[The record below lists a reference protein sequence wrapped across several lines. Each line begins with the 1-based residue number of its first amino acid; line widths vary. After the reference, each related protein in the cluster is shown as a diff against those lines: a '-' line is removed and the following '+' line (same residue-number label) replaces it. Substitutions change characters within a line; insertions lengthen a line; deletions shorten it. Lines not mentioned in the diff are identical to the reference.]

1 MTPAWCRRPLQRPV
15 SSAVSCSRFISGL
28 EAVVEDAVSWLHT
41 RDNTGDLLGCL
52 YKVFMEVTGAVTLDH
67 RSALSMV
74 FWLYSFTPPCSGLTV
89 CTTAWTRTASP
100 GSCSRRPRR

>member
-28 EAVVEDAVSWLHT
+28 EAVVEDAVRWLHT

-67 RSALSMV
+67 RSALSM
-74 FWLYSFTPPCSGLTV
+74 LGSLLTRPAQV
-89 CTTAWTRTASP
+89 RLSARLP
-100 GSCSRRPRR
+100 GPGQPRLAAA

>member
-1 MTPAWCRRPLQRPV
+1 MTPAWRRRPLQRPV

-28 EAVVEDAVSWLHT
+28 EAVVEDAVRWLHC

-67 RSALSMV
+67 RSAPSM
-74 FWLYSFTPPCSGLTV
+74 LLLGSLLPPPCSGLTA
-89 CTTAWTRTASP
+89 CTTPWTRTASP